1 MILPS
6 SRHLLAGLF
15 ATVVAAW
22 AFSAQAQPPATPKS
36 TLENRSLIQKLL
48 ERVETLEVELKK
60 LRETGKTVVPVDPAK
75 QRVVAMVESSFLGAP
90 YYRTTGNRFLA
101 AKLVLVNLTGKP
113 LKISRDGAK
122 LSVDGKSHAM
132 PAAMPA
138 TMSSASFQVG
148 NQSFQLRALKRLVEL
163 ELPSGGSG
171 STWVVF
177 PELPQG
183 PRVPKLSL
191 QLGVDTGSVTIDL
204 NARSRAKLAMTT
216 RRIGPRGS
224 LGLVTI
230 GGPLDTINIAALVDQ
245 LDTLATAGVVRSVIR
260 FTDKAPPIESRIFGW
275 LNQAASLAGRGT
287 ATGNTPFPTIP
298 AVIRELHLATIP
310 NQRSNTSNR
319 PSNGPFPI
327 NQVVK
332 NLQSISQDPFGNR
345 ARVHK
350 TVEQAVTAALAT
362 AYRVLP
368 RTELLEEIQ
377 RGDPLTRPAALA
389 CGGGRLRTEDLPL
402 LLSLTGDDSP
412 AIAGAAIVSL
422 RHFGEPAAIS
432 RLKSLALRN
441 QPSLSSTASDSLAA
455 SRYPEAHA
463 TLLTMLD
470 KADAKA
476 RKNIVGTMA
485 KYPRPA
491 FADAIHGFATN
502 ADPELSVIAM
512 KALAQIGHPG
522 LIKVLKEALEGTHPP
537 RRDAALALL
546 ASRPDRPS
554 QQLAVEHVLKR
565 LKSSPPD
572 STMHRLLVRTRE
584 PRAIPLLLKHLA
596 NSPANRAA
604 VINTLIQIGDQDIA
618 SKLLEHYP
626 KLSNSERAAVLRA
639 VGRIDI
645 KTFRKLAPDA
655 LASNDSSLVNA
666 ACETLTQDASPEAV
680 TMLIKAFNSGS
691 SSNTWNYTAN
701 ALANVGTARARKE
714 LEAARSDKNNNKR
727 NYAVNA
733 LRNLLQRSPG
743 YQYISMGRH
752 YSQQLDW
759 KQALAQYNLAVKIDP
774 RLSAGYAGRGNARL
788 QMKDQKLEDV
798 RKDFLKAVE
807 LDPFNSQAMTGM
819 AIVLLREGKLDAGLK
834 YAEDSQKK
842 ATSSN
847 SSSVRRMYAYNLACV
862 YSRAVEMINKDK
874 TVADRNTR
882 IASCRKKALAQLELA
897 VKYGWRDKAWLNKDP
912 DLKAVRTFPEFKK
925 IFGPAPAKP
934 AAKPAAKTATPPDD
948 TPTPKPAVKKA
959 GKKKA
964 GKKAVKKPARKA
976 ARPATRIRPALKKAA
991 RPKPKAAPKAIKRQ
1005 RG

>member
-1 MILPS
+1 MTRPS
-6 SRHLLAGLF
+6 SHQLLASFFATF
-15 ATVVAAW
+15 ATVVAAS
-22 AFSAQAQPPATPKS
+22 ALPAQAPAAAKS
-36 TLENRSLIQKLL
+36 TQENRSLIQKLL

-113 LKISRDGAK
+113 LKLSRDDAK
-122 LSVDGKSHAM
+122 LSVDGKLHSM
-132 PAAMPA
+132 PTKLPS
-138 TMSSASFQVG
+138 TMRSASFQIG
-148 NQSFQLRALKRLVEL
+148 NQSFQLSALKRLGEL
-163 ELPSGGSG
+163 NLPSGGSG

-183 PRVPKLSL
+183 PRVPKLKL
-191 QLGVDTGSVTIDL
+191 QLGVGSGSVTIDL
-204 NARSRAKLAMTT
+204 NARARARLAMTT

-224 LGLVTI
+224 LGLLTI

-260 FTDKAPPIESRIFGW
+260 FTDKAPPIESRILGW

-287 ATGNTPFPTIP
+287 ASRSTPFPTIP
-298 AVIRELHLATIP
+298 AVIRELHLAEIP
-310 NQRSNTSNR
+310 NQRSNKVNSPGDR
-319 PSNGPFPI
+319 PVPI
-327 NQVVK
+327 NQVML
-332 NLQSISQDPFGNR
+332 NLQSVSQDPFGNQ

-377 RGDPLTRPAALA
+377 RGDLLTRPAALA

-402 LLSLTGDDSP
+402 LLSLTADDSL
-412 AIAGAAIVSL
+412 AIAHAAIVSL

-441 QPSLSSTASDSLAA
+441 QPPLSSTASESLAA
-455 SRYPEAHA
+455 SRYPAAHV
-463 TLLTMLD
+463 TLLAMLSD
-470 KADAKA
+470 ADAKA

-502 ADPELSVIAM
+502 ADPELSLVAM
-512 KALAQIGHPG
+512 RALAEIGHPG
-522 LIKVLKEALEGTHPP
+522 LIKVLKQALEGTHPQ
-537 RRDAALALL
+537 RRNVALTLL
-546 ASRPDRPS
+546 ASRSDRPS

-618 SKLLEHYP
+618 PTLLEHYP

-655 LASNDSSLVNA
+655 LASNNSSLVNA

-680 TMLIKAFNSGS
+680 AMLIKAFNSTS

-701 ALANVGTARARKE
+701 ALAGVGTSDARKA

-727 NYAVNA
+727 TYAVSA

-774 RLSAGYAGRGNARL
+774 RLSAAYAGRGNARL
-788 QMKDQKLEDV
+788 QLKGHKLEEV

-842 ATSSN
+842 VVSN

-862 YSRAVEMINKDK
+862 YSRAVEMINSNKAI
-874 TVADRNTR
+874 ADRNNR

-912 DLKAVRTFPEFKK
+912 DLKAVRAFPEFKK
-925 IFGPAPAKP
+925 IFGPAPAK
-934 AAKPAAKTATPPDD
+934 ATAKPAAKTATERDD
-948 TPTPKPAVKKA
+948 PAAAKPAA
-959 GKKKA
+959 
-964 GKKAVKKPARKA
+964 KKAVKKAVKKA
-976 ARPATRIRPALKKAA
+976 ARPAAKKAV
-991 RPKPKAAPKAIKRQ
+991 RPKARVPMRAVPKAAPKAIRRQ

>member
-1 MILPS
+1 MTRPS
-6 SRHLLAGLF
+6 SHQLLASFF
-15 ATVVAAW
+15 ATVVAAS
-22 AFSAQAQPPATPKS
+22 ALPAQAQAPAAAKS
-36 TLENRSLIQKLL
+36 TQENRSLIQKLV

-60 LRETGKTVVPVDPAK
+60 LRETGETVIPVDPAK

-113 LKISRDGAK
+113 LKLSRDDAK
-122 LSVDGKSHAM
+122 LSVDGKLHSM
-132 PAAMPA
+132 PTKLPS
-138 TMSSASFQVG
+138 TMRSASFQIG
-148 NQSFQLRALKRLVEL
+148 NQSFQLRTLKRLGEL
-163 ELPSGGSG
+163 NLPSGGSG

-183 PRVPKLSL
+183 PRVPKLKL
-191 QLGVDTGSVTIDL
+191 QLGVGSGSVTIDL
-204 NARSRAKLAMTT
+204 NARARARLAMTT

-224 LGLVTI
+224 LGLLTI
-230 GGPLDTINIAALVDQ
+230 AGPLDTINIAALVDQ

-260 FTDKAPPIESRIFGW
+260 FTDKAPPIESRILGW

-287 ATGNTPFPTIP
+287 ASRSTPFPTIP
-298 AVIRELHLATIP
+298 AVIRELHLAEIP
-310 NQRSNTSNR
+310 NQRSNKVNSPGDR
-319 PSNGPFPI
+319 PVPI
-327 NQVVK
+327 NQVML
-332 NLQSISQDPFGNR
+332 NLQSVSRDPFGNQ

-368 RTELLEEIQ
+368 RAELLEEIQ

-402 LLSLTGDDSP
+402 LLSLTADDSL
-412 AIAGAAIVSL
+412 AIAHAAIVSL

-441 QPSLSSTASDSLAA
+441 QPPLSSTASESLAA
-455 SRYPEAHA
+455 SRYPAAHA
-463 TLLTMLD
+463 TLLAMLSD
-470 KADAKA
+470 ADAKA

-502 ADPELSVIAM
+502 ADPKLSLVAM
-512 KALAQIGHPG
+512 RALAEIGHPG
-522 LIKVLKEALEGTHPP
+522 LIKVLKQALEGTHPQ
-537 RRDAALALL
+537 RRDVALTLL
-546 ASRPDRPS
+546 ASRSDRPS

-565 LKSSPPD
+565 LESAPPD
-572 STMHRLLVRTRE
+572 ATMNSLLVRTRE

-618 SKLLEHYP
+618 PKLLEHYP

-655 LASNDSSLVNA
+655 LASNNSSLVNA
-666 ACETLTQDASPEAV
+666 ACQTLTQDASPEAV
-680 TMLIKAFNSGS
+680 AMLIKAFNSTS

-701 ALANVGTARARKE
+701 ALAGVGTPDARKA

-727 NYAVNA
+727 NYAVSA

-774 RLSAGYAGRGNARL
+774 RLSAAYAGRGNARL
-788 QMKDQKLEDV
+788 QLKGHKLEEV

-842 ATSSN
+842 VVSN

-862 YSRAVEMINKDK
+862 YSRAVEMINSNK
-874 TVADRNTR
+874 TIADRNNR

-912 DLKAVRTFPEFKK
+912 DLKAVKAFPEFKK

-934 AAKPAAKTATPPDD
+934 AAKPAAKTATPPDA
-948 TPTPKPAVKKA
+948 TPAPKPAV
-959 GKKKA
+959 KKA
-964 GKKAVKKPARKA
+964 GKKAVKKPARKP
-976 ARPATRIRPALKKAA
+976 ARPAVRIRPALKKAA
-991 RPKPKAAPKAIKRQ
+991 RPKPKAAPRAIKRQ

>member
-1 MILPS
+1 MTLPS
-6 SRHLLAGLF
+6 SNHLLTSLL
-15 ATVVAAW
+15 ATVAMVVATSALP
-22 AFSAQAQPPATPKS
+22 AQAQAPAAAKPAQ
-36 TLENRSLIQKLL
+36 ENRSLIQKLV

-60 LRETGKTVVPVDPAK
+60 LRETGKTVVPIDPAK

-113 LKISRDGAK
+113 LNISRDAAK
-122 LSVDGKSHAM
+122 LSVDGKPHSM
-132 PAAMPA
+132 PTTLPS
-138 TMSSASFQVG
+138 TMRSASFQIG
-148 NQSFQLRALKRLVEL
+148 NQSFQLSRLKRLGEL
-163 ELPSGGSG
+163 NLPSGGSG

-183 PRVPKLSL
+183 PRVPKLNL
-191 QLGVDTGSVTIDL
+191 QLGVGTGSVEINL
-204 NARSRAKLAMTT
+204 NARARAKLAMTT

-224 LGLVTI
+224 LGLLTI

-275 LNQAASLAGRGT
+275 LNRAASLAGRGT
-287 ATGNTPFPTIP
+287 ATGSTPFPTIP
-298 AVIRELHLATIP
+298 AVIRELHLAAIP
-310 NQRSNTSNR
+310 NQRSNSVNR
-319 PSNGPFPI
+319 PNSGSFPT
-327 NQVVK
+327 NQVIL
-332 NLQSISQDPFGNR
+332 NLQSVSQNPFGNQ

-368 RTELLEEIQ
+368 RAELLEEIQ

-412 AIAGAAIVSL
+412 AIAHAAIVSL

-432 RLKSLALRN
+432 RLKSLSLRN
-441 QPSLSSTASDSLAA
+441 QPLLSSTASESLAA

-463 TLLTMLD
+463 TLLTMLSD
-470 KADAKA
+470 ADAKA

-502 ADPELSVIAM
+502 ADPELSLVAM

-522 LIKVLKEALEGTHPP
+522 LMKVLKEALEGTHPP
-537 RRDAALALL
+537 RRDAALKIL

-565 LKSSPPD
+565 LESAPPD
-572 STMHRLLVRTRE
+572 ATMNSLLVRIRE

-596 NSPANRAA
+596 NSPVNRAA

-655 LASNDSSLVNA
+655 LASNNSSLVNA

-680 TMLIKAFNSGS
+680 AMLIKAFNSTS

-701 ALANVGTARARKE
+701 ALANVGTSNARKA

-774 RLSAGYAGRGNARL
+774 RLSAAYAGRGNARL
-788 QMKDQKLEDV
+788 QMKGYKLEEV

-834 YAEDSQKK
+834 YAEDSQTKV
-842 ATSSN
+842 ASN

-862 YSRAVEMINKDK
+862 YSRAVEMINQNK
-874 TVADRNTR
+874 TIADRNNR

-897 VKYGWRDKAWLNKDP
+897 VRYGWRDKVWLNKDP
-912 DLKAVRTFPEFKK
+912 DLKAVRGFPEFKK
-925 IFGPAPAKP
+925 IFGTPPPKP
-934 AAKPAAKTATPPDD
+934 AAKPGGD
-948 TPTPKPAVKKA
+948 TPAPKPAVKKA
-959 GKKKA
+959 VKKGTKPAPKA
-964 GKKAVKKPARKA
+964 KPATRKAVKKTAR
-976 ARPATRIRPALKKAA
+976 
-991 RPKPKAAPKAIKRQ
+991 PKAAPKAVKRQ
-1005 RG
+1005 EG